1 MNKQYFIQ
9 TYGCEMN
16 AHESEKIAG
25 ILEKHGYQPCGY
37 ADEADFVVINTCCI
51 RESSED
57 LVFEMLDHISQ
68 IKQYYVPLKV
78 AVCGCLTQ
86 QEGKAEEVLKKYP
99 FIDYILGT
107 HNISELDRL
116 LKEDAKQQSI
126 IEKTD
131 GYINENV
138 PISRGTF
145 PTAWVNIIYGCNN
158 FCSYCIVP
166 YVRGRERSRTMESVL
181 NEVKEL
187 AAAGYKEIILL
198 GQNVN
203 SYGKDLKDGTS
214 FAKLLTAVNA
224 IPGDFVVKF
233 TSSHPK
239 DFTEDVI
246 DAVAQGGKI
255 IPYIHLPV
263 QSGSNK
269 ILAAMNR
276 KYTREQ
282 YIDLVKRIRDKIPH
296 AYITTDIIVGFNGE
310 TEEDFR
316 DTISLVNECNFANAF
331 CFAYSKRKGTA
342 GWDMEG
348 EVPEDIKQARLGYI
362 SSLFYPNVMT

>member
-1 MNKQYFIQ
+1 MQKQYFIQ

-25 ILEKHGYQPCGY
+25 ILEKHGYKPCGY
-37 ADEADFVVINTCCI
+37 ADEADFIVINSCCI
-51 RESSED
+51 RESSEEV
-57 LVFEMLDHISQ
+57 VFEMLDYIEQ
-68 IKQYYVPLKV
+68 IKKYYIPLKV
-78 AVCGCLTQ
+78 MLCGCLTQ
-86 QEGKAEEVLKKYP
+86 QKGKAEEVLNKYP

-107 HNISELDRL
+107 HNIALLDELL
-116 LKEDAKQQSI
+116 EEDARQTVE
-126 IEKTD
+126 IEETD

-138 PISRGTF
+138 PMSRGTY
-145 PTAWVNIIYGCNN
+145 PVAWVNIIYGCNN

-181 NEVKEL
+181 EEVQSL
-187 AAAGYKEIILL
+187 ATAGYKEIILL

-203 SYGKDLKDGTS
+203 SYGNDLKDGTS
-214 FAKLLTAVNA
+214 FSKLLTAVDA
-224 IPGDFVVKF
+224 IPGDFVIKF

-246 DAVAQGGKI
+246 DAIAAGTKI
-255 IPYIHLPV
+255 VPYIHLPV

-269 ILAAMNR
+269 MLAAMNR

-282 YIDLVKRIRDKIPH
+282 YLDLVKRIRSKIPH

-310 TEEDFR
+310 TEEDFL
-316 DTISLVNECNFANAF
+316 DTVSLIQECRFANAF

-342 GWDMEG
+342 GWDIEG
-348 EVPEDIKQARLGYI
+348 EIPDVVKQLRLQYVL
-362 SSLFYPNVMT
+362 SLFQK